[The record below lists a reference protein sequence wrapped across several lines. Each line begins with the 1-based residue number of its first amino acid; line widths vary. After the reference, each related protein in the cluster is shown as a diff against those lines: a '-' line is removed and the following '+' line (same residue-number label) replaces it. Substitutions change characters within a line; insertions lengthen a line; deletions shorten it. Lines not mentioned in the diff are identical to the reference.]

1 MGLFSKDFNN
11 DFKKTMMGDD
21 IRALVAAKIAGQGN
35 QVDVGSVLPDIFY
48 RILDLLDYTAGRIP
62 TVPTA
67 LQTLAALTCASDAE
81 TITSATDLTKDEA
94 AEALGII
101 ADDLDGLFAG
111 SFVRFSYGEESA
123 NILAVDAI
131 SPDVV
136 SLGAGAIV
144 IGLADGVYS
153 ITVA

>member
-11 DFKKTMMGDD
+11 DFKKTMMGND
-21 IRALVAAKIAGQGN
+21 IRELVAAKIAGQGN

-48 RILDLLDYTAGRIP
+48 KILDLVDYVSGRIP

-67 LQTLAALTCASDAE
+67 LQTLAALTCASEAE

-101 ADDLDGLFAG
+101 ADNLDGLFAG
-111 SFVRFSYGEESA
+111 SFLRFSYSGTV
-123 NILAVDAI
+123 LGVDFI
-131 SPDVV
+131 TPDSV